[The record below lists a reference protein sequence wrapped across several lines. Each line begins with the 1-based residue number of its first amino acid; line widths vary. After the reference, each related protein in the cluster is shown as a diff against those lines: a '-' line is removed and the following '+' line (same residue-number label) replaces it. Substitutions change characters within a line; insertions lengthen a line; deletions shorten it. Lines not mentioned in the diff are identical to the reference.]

1 MDAERREQPPDVFQF
16 IIHDDH
22 EEEDRR
28 ARDVELLIDPK
39 YFPLSLPRSLH
50 LPRGL
55 IIGQQAANKRLTL
68 CWRDCHRIAQF
79 QKSGEDMK
87 TRNSWQLC
95 LYLCI
100 H

>member
-22 EEEDRR
+22 DEDRR

-50 LPRGL
+50 LTRGL

-68 CWRDCHRIAQF
+68 FRGEIAIELP
-79 QKSGEDMK
+79 SS
-87 TRNSWQLC
+87 RNLEKE
-95 LYLCI
+95 
-100 H
+100 